1 MIPNSKHNRTP
12 TKCNITFS
20 RLPRKCNI
28 TISLEIP
35 KNVRLTFLGLMSK
48 M

>member
-28 TISLEIP
+28 TISFVTP
-35 KNVRLTFLGLMSK
+35 KNVRLIFLGPMSK